1 MAMVLKVT
9 PDEVRTK
16 AKEIE
21 AQKNQMQ
28 QLMQAMQQEV
38 SKLPAEYWKSQSGT
52 DYGSKYQSVQKNCN
66 GSLETLMTHIRNLV
80 DAANKYDELERSQ
93 AQKVQA
99 LNTNNI
105 FN

>member
-1 MAMVLKVT
+1 MAMILKVT

-21 AQKNQMQ
+21 AQKNQLQ
-28 QLMQAMQQEV
+28 NLMQAMQQEV
-38 SKLPAEYWKSQSGT
+38 NKLPADYWKSQSGT
-52 DYGSKYQSVQKNCN
+52 DYGSKYQSVQKNCQ
-66 GSLETLMTHIRNLV
+66 GSLDTLMQHITNLV
-80 DAANKYDELERSQ
+80 DAANKYDEVERSQ
-93 AQKVQA
+93 AQKVNA

>member
-1 MAMVLKVT
+1 MAMQLKVT

-21 AQKNQMQ
+21 AQKNLMQ
-28 QLMQAMQQEV
+28 QMMQEMQQQV
-38 SKLPAEYWKSQSGT
+38 NKLPSEYWKSQSGT

-80 DAANKYDELERSQ
+80 DAANKYDEIERQ
-93 AQKVQA
+93 QVQKVSS